1 MTNGKNTGSSG
12 YCIAIPENHDVKTM
26 NNETIDALSRLKNEM
41 HGFLQLPPEDLAKVD
56 HIEWKLDWKPVL
68 TACLYPKKS

>member
-1 MTNGKNTGSSG
+1 MINGKNTESP
-12 YCIAIPENHDVKTM
+12 CKNTAIAENHDVETM
-26 NNETIDALSRLKNEM
+26 SSETIDALSKLKNEM

-68 TACLYPKKS
+68 TTYLYTKES

>member
-68 TACLYPKKS
+68 TACLYPQKS

>member
-12 YCIAIPENHDVKTM
+12 YCIAIPENHDAKTM
-26 NNETIDALSRLKNEM
+26 SSETLDALSSLKDEI
-41 HGFLQLPPEDLAKVD
+41 HGILQLPPEDLAKVD